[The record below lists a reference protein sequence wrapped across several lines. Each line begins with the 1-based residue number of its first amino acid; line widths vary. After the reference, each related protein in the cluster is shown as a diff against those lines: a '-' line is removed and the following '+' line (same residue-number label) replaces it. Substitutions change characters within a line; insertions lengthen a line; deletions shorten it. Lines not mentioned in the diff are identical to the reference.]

1 MRPITRSSPAARAL
15 LWSAFS
21 LGFALPAF
29 AQPRTIPIVADNLL
43 IANPAEAQNASAGT
57 LRSHQLQARNTYA
70 LFRFD
75 LSAVRGEV
83 VTSAALRLHR
93 EQFHLIRCGLSTLA
107 TPQRWIEGDADSPTP
122 TADAPCFAYAGY
134 SPTRELLRPWA
145 RGGSDIRDVSFGFGG
160 SRWTTALPRYDPGT
174 DWFEFPIPPEWIN
187 AMLVGLQAPGL
198 LVSDDF
204 HRAETYAS
212 VHARESAFPPEL
224 RIETRLARP
233 EAAST
238 APPKSLRVERDSL
251 GREFLIYDADA
262 SIGEQVVLC
271 KEEPTTD
278 SARGVLLPLFDM
290 PAPAPGPRRALLSLT
305 RSPEHRFVAVRAYD
319 ADGGWSK
326 YAWTALPAPPAMQ
339 ADAPAIRELVRY
351 ELPQEMQAPFTLDAA
366 PALSEDGRW
375 IRSVAT
381 TWWDPING
389 PIDLEAGRNESAA
402 FQVVLAGAPGE
413 YRVLLSEWRSPGSA
427 TPAVQTTLY
436 RENYILSRL
445 GREKY
450 CPDPLTRIENGEL
463 LALRDMQK
471 FGAAMASP
479 PASRPAGEVGP
490 PASAPTSSAT
500 SQPARNKVVQ
510 TIWVDLAIP
519 RGAAIGQWKSRLIV
533 TRDGMAMLDMPVLLN
548 VVEPTLPDEL
558 SYLVSLQTRQ
568 FPFAAFGATDPSGS
582 AAWALLDQLHRAAH
596 AQRLTLVPIPYAND
610 GRPLPGFA
618 PKVGDTAS
626 PDGALIVDWVE
637 WDRRFARWLDGS
649 AFRGLPRDGAPLQ
662 RVVLPISEGW
672 PADYRFERAPK
683 DWLYGR
689 KYHFKP
695 VRTEYV
701 RGTRANPQPDDYMR
715 WPLSEAFSAEYSRR
729 IAAGVAAFADHA
741 TAQGWAKT
749 RFDILPLNL
758 PGGRNNTWLRL
769 SEPEIVDDARGLELL
784 LRAAAPRAATS
795 SPASR
800 TAAQASQPVA
810 RNIARAAVLADP
822 MVARDLLA
830 GDIET
835 AILSDAYR
843 AGGAALLT
851 RPDLAPE
858 IWTHSLEG
866 QPELGWST
874 QAAAAWADR
883 LAGARGTVVL
893 ESLAGPG
900 AWDKAQTGAYFYPPP
915 TSNVHGP
922 ASAPATGIALANA
935 PVLSTRLLALRRLQ
949 EDMELL
955 HRAIASAAKADTP
968 EHMVLRYAAR
978 ILTLRGRVNDT
989 TSDSL
994 LPLLRLPGPLDTV
1007 VFEELRRTLRAW
1019 R

>member
-1 MRPITRSSPAARAL
+1 MRPITRSSAAALAL
-15 LWSAFS
+15 LWSALS
-21 LGFALPAF
+21 LGLALPTF

-43 IANPAEAQNASAGT
+43 IASPAEAQNASAGT

-83 VTSAALRLHR
+83 VTSASLRLHR
-93 EQFHLIRCGLSTLA
+93 EQFHLIRCGLSTVA
-107 TPQRWIEGDADSPTP
+107 TPQRWIEGDAESPTP

-174 DWFEFPIPPEWIN
+174 EWFEFPIPPVWIN

-204 HRAETYAS
+204 HRAETFAS
-212 VHARESAFPPEL
+212 VHSRESAFPPEL

-233 EAAST
+233 EAAVT

-251 GREFLIYDADA
+251 GREFLIYEADS

-271 KEEPTTD
+271 KQEPTAD
-278 SARGVLLPLFDM
+278 SARGVLLPIFDLPT
-290 PAPAPGPRRALLSLT
+290 PAAGPRRAMLSLT
-305 RSPEHRFVAVRAYD
+305 RTPEHRFVAVRGYD
-319 ADGGWSK
+319 ADGGWSR
-326 YAWTALPAPPAMQ
+326 YSWIALPALPAMQ
-339 ADAPAIRELVRY
+339 ANAPEIRELLRY
-351 ELPQEMQAPFTLDAA
+351 ELPQEMQAPFTLDAG

-375 IRSVAT
+375 MRSVAT
-381 TWWDPING
+381 TWWDPVNG

-402 FQVVLAGAPGE
+402 FQVVLAGAPGD
-413 YRVLLSEWRSPGSA
+413 YRILLSEWRSPGSA

-450 CPDPLTRIENGEL
+450 CPDPLTRIENGAV
-463 LALRDMQK
+463 LALPDLATFR
-471 FGAAMASP
+471 P
-479 PASRPAGEVGP
+479 PATSRPASNPAIEIGP

-500 SQPARNKVVQ
+500 SQPTRNKVVQ

-533 TRDGMAMLDMPVLLN
+533 TRNGMAMLDMPVLLN

-568 FPFAAFGATDPSGS
+568 FPFAAFGGTDASSS

-618 PKVGDTAS
+618 PKVGES
-626 PDGALIVDWVE
+626 LSSDGALAIDWAD

-715 WPLSEAFSAEYSRR
+715 WPLSEAFSADYSRR
-729 IAAGVAAFADHA
+729 IAASVAAFADHA

-749 RFDILPLNL
+749 RFDVLPLNL
-758 PGGRNNTWLRL
+758 PGGRSGTWLRL

-784 LRAAAPRAATS
+784 LRAAAPRAANAASQATS

-800 TAAQASQPVA
+800 SAAAA
-810 RNIARAAVLADP
+810 GRIARAAVLGDP

-843 AGGAALLT
+843 AGGAALLA

-883 LAGARGTVVL
+883 LAGARGTVVI
-893 ESLAGPG
+893 ESVAAPG
-900 AWDKAQTGAYFYPPP
+900 AWDKAQTGAYLYPPQR
-915 TSNVHGP
+915 GA
-922 ASAPATGIALANA
+922 ASAPAAAVGSAGEPLPSA
-935 PVLSTRLLALRRLQ
+935 RLLALRRLQ

-968 EHMVLRYAAR
+968 EHMVLRYASR
-978 ILTLRGRVNDT
+978 ILTLRGRINDT